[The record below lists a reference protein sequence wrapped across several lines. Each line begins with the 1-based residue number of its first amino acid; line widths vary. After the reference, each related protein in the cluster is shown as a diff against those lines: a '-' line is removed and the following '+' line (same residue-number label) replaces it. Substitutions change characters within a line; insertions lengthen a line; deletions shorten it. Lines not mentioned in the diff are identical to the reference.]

1 MDQRRRAG
9 QPAPAPHPRAPPPLS
24 PTTVEYDA
32 SDVEKSIEAY
42 AQVMA
47 ELASA
52 GDAREAVLAH
62 HGLDEARWEAIDN
75 DWQSQLSEAMDQE
88 PDDDGIPEILSL
100 YAAAYENAQR
110 SIASPISLDQFAM
123 VTRLLDAS
131 GDVRASLSKV
141 GVTLADYVRG
151 SEHWTRQLAG
161 DPELERRFREV
172 LRSGDQNKI

>member
-1 MDQRRRAG
+1 M
-9 QPAPAPHPRAPPPLS
+9 
-24 PTTVEYDA
+24 VEYHA
-32 SDVEKSIEAY
+32 ADVEHSIEVY

-52 GDAREAVLAH
+52 GDAREEILTR
-62 HGLDEARWEAIDN
+62 HGLDEARWEALDN
-75 DWQSQLSEAMDQE
+75 HWQARLSEAMEQDPE
-88 PDDDGIPEILSL
+88 DDSVPEILSM
-100 YAAAYENAQR
+100 YADAYEDAQR
-110 SIASPISLDQFAM
+110 SLASPISLDQFAM

-141 GVTLADYVRG
+141 GVTFADYVRG

-161 DPELERRFREV
+161 DPELERRFHEV